1 MIIPAPAPL
10 IPKSITR
17 EALDELPEELLI
29 PLVTV
34 ALVFVVT
41 VICAGNTLNESDP
54 VADADADALENVTL
68 AAVEEGKVFEPV
80 TTGISAEE
88 NVPEIV

>member
-10 IPKSITR
+10 IPKSIAR
-17 EALDELPEELLI
+17 EALDELPDELLI

-34 ALVFVVT
+34 ALVFVDT

-54 VADADADALENVTL
+54 VALENVTL
-68 AAVEEGKVFEPV
+68 AAAVEEEGKVFEPV
-80 TTGISAEE
+80 TTGIPAGE